1 MTMTTI
7 ADYLHES
14 ISHYAEHPTDVDPLA
29 IACLILPAD
38 ATKFEKGVLAN
49 AVEAWARA
57 YVARFPR

>member
-1 MTMTTI
+1 MTTL

-14 ISHYAEHPTDVDPLA
+14 ISIYAENPTEADPHA

-38 ATKFEKGVLAN
+38 STKFEKGVLAN

-57 YVARFPR
+57 YVSRFPK